1 MKGRHSTPLL
11 FWPQGKTFDEALREL
26 SCDDKVKRVFKINA
40 RVSPRDVYISTDEY
54 DEVTGEDLV
63 NLAINHVETGGTVL
77 EEAYMTEIQLK
88 RIVDRTNQEQANQ
101 LSDGDEIEIMI
112 KDGVSI
118 SKFSKEAMGL
128 GKEVYSDE
136 GNATTILKKVYV

>member
-1 MKGRHSTPLL
+1 LKGRHSTPLL